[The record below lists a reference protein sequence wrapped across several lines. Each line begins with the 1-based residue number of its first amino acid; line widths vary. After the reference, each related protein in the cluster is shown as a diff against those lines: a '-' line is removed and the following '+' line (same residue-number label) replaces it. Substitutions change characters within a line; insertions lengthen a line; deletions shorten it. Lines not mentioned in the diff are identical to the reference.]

1 MYDDW
6 QLVRT
11 IFDDALSRSPEERPK
26 FVRQACKQNQALQT
40 EVESLLAS
48 LDSAETFL
56 EAPAVVQIVEN
67 NPPVENLLSR
77 GQILGNYEIGDLIG
91 TGGMGEV
98 YLARDIRLNR
108 KVAIKLLRESFLPD
122 VQAKQRLLR
131 EARTAALLEHPN
143 ICQIYEIDETPD
155 HCFIVM
161 QYVDGA
167 TLAEMLAKGPLGTA
181 ASLNLGVQI
190 ADGLAEAHEQGIIHR
205 DIKPGNVIVNDKGQ
219 AKILD
224 FGLARFI
231 EAETNLQTAKR
242 LNSSGQVMG
251 TVPFMSPEQL
261 RGKVLDQRT
270 DIFSLGSLLYEML
283 SGRPAFTRESNAE
296 AIAAILHDEPDWS
309 QISEPLRP
317 VLQKCLAKRKAD
329 RYESAFILARDLEDV
344 RTSGLVDE
352 PARLRDTS
360 PNRRVAT
367 ADVLTTKK
375 RPFYVWQSAVGEPSV
390 QAEKVD
396 SGYTAV
402 SGTRRYGPIG
412 LAAAVVLLL
421 IGSAVVFTVWKLNRA
436 PNFDGLRPVKLVE
449 WKTGTDSNSEDF
461 RVSHDGKYIAYSA
474 SRQGGN
480 DAIYIKQTS
489 DGEEFQVTKD
499 TWKNISPLWAPDD
512 QSIAFVSS
520 RQGESGIYKSQTLG
534 GPVSLLKATESEVIS
549 LSHWALDGSAIFYEQ
564 MGNLYRLDLATKQI
578 TKVTQLPDR
587 YNNRDFGFSPDE
599 RQLAFCDTRDG
610 QTDIWTVPVVG
621 GEPTQVTDNKEI
633 ESRPL
638 WRSDQR
644 IVYNTNRNDLDQ
656 IDVITLGGSPVQ
668 VTRSDDNYVLLDSD
682 GGRLYYVNSDKRSD
696 INSVDLESL
705 RETEVAADPALE
717 LWADPSPDG
726 KSVVYQ
732 SNSLRNPTSKIYES
746 TVMIKSSDGQTRRL
760 ASKGFDARWLPDSRH
775 ISVFRLGDQNGG
787 RYEVLLI
794 DTVTGEE
801 KRLTDEY
808 ALLPPFTLMPIT
820 RTGVLDFSPDGTRV
834 VYLDRR
840 RPRNVKIGSINGD
853 NFTSLTKNEN
863 PNVQYSAPSFSRDG
877 SRIAMVTLEQFQDK
891 AQKPI
896 SRVQITESDTLKD
909 ILSTTE
915 SIRLIGWS
923 YTDEVILG
931 ITNREISSAP
941 EDHVEIVAAAL
952 NGTSR
957 KLFTLEGLYPR
968 TLTISSDGKT
978 LAYTAR
984 QDGRDNIWTLALTG
998 AAVPRKVTVNA
1009 NSAQFLTNLA
1019 FSANG
1024 KTIYFDKQEETNTI
1038 SMFENFE

>member
-344 RTSGLVDE
+344 RTRGLVDE
-352 PARLRDTS
+352 PVRPHDTS

-436 PNFDGLRPVKLVE
+436 PNFDGLRPVQLVE
-449 WKTGTDSNSEDF
+449 WKTGTDMQLRRFSGF
-461 RVSHDGKYIAYSA
+461 ARWQVIAYSA

-512 QSIAFVSS
+512 QSIAFVS
-520 RQGESGIYKSQTLG
+520 Q
-534 GPVSLLKATESEVIS
+534 
-549 LSHWALDGSAIFYEQ
+549 
-564 MGNLYRLDLATKQI
+564 
-578 TKVTQLPDR
+578 
-587 YNNRDFGFSPDE
+587 
-599 RQLAFCDTRDG
+599 
-610 QTDIWTVPVVG
+610 
-621 GEPTQVTDNKEI
+621 
-633 ESRPL
+633 
-638 WRSDQR
+638 
-644 IVYNTNRNDLDQ
+644 
-656 IDVITLGGSPVQ
+656 
-668 VTRSDDNYVLLDSD
+668 
-682 GGRLYYVNSDKRSD
+682 
-696 INSVDLESL
+696 
-705 RETEVAADPALE
+705 
-717 LWADPSPDG
+717 
-726 KSVVYQ
+726 
-732 SNSLRNPTSKIYES
+732 
-746 TVMIKSSDGQTRRL
+746 
-760 ASKGFDARWLPDSRH
+760 
-775 ISVFRLGDQNGG
+775 
-787 RYEVLLI
+787 
-794 DTVTGEE
+794 
-801 KRLTDEY
+801 
-808 ALLPPFTLMPIT
+808 
-820 RTGVLDFSPDGTRV
+820 
-834 VYLDRR
+834 
-840 RPRNVKIGSINGD
+840 
-853 NFTSLTKNEN
+853 
-863 PNVQYSAPSFSRDG
+863 
-877 SRIAMVTLEQFQDK
+877 
-891 AQKPI
+891 
-896 SRVQITESDTLKD
+896 
-909 ILSTTE
+909 
-915 SIRLIGWS
+915 
-923 YTDEVILG
+923 
-931 ITNREISSAP
+931 
-941 EDHVEIVAAAL
+941 
-952 NGTSR
+952 
-957 KLFTLEGLYPR
+957 
-968 TLTISSDGKT
+968 
-978 LAYTAR
+978 
-984 QDGRDNIWTLALTG
+984 
-998 AAVPRKVTVNA
+998 
-1009 NSAQFLTNLA
+1009 
-1019 FSANG
+1019 
-1024 KTIYFDKQEETNTI
+1024 
-1038 SMFENFE
+1038 